1 MTNLICKLIYKYE
14 NVNFIITYPNFDIG
28 HDYNQKVQRDFKKP
42 NVIFHK
48 SLGDKLY
55 LSSLKH
61 CDVMIG
67 NSSSGFTE
75 APYFNT
81 PVVNIGDR
89 QKGRPISK
97 I

>member
-1 MTNLICKLIYKYE
+1 
-14 NVNFIITYPNFDIG
+14 
-28 HDYNQKVQRDFKKP
+28 
-42 NVIFHK
+42 
-48 SLGDKLY
+48 
-55 LSSLKH
+55 
-61 CDVMIG
+61 MIG

-97 I
+97 NIKNAKIDYVSIENKFKLSLKKYNRKISK